1 MPSPLSSG
9 QSSNTTAVAWRALPA
24 GVWALGFGSLFMD
37 TSSELIHSLLPVF
50 MVTVLGAS
58 MITVGIIEGVAE
70 STAAVM
76 KVFSGALSDY
86 LGKRKFLLVLG
97 YALAAFTKPIFPL
110 ATSINWIFAAR
121 FVDRVGKGIRGAPRD
136 ALVADITP
144 PQVRGAAYG
153 LRQALD
159 SVGALIG
166 PLFAVAL
173 MIWFAN
179 NIRAVMWIA
188 VVPAFIA
195 VALLMIYVREPQNES
210 SDPQSKAALTFA
222 HIKRLPLRF
231 WFIVL
236 LGAVFTLARFSEAF
250 LVLRAQDVGL
260 ELGYVPFVMIVMNV
274 FYAAAAYPAGTA
286 ADTAGQ
292 RTSLRGAKSAEAPGG
307 HPMTQRRLLLLGLA
321 LLIAAD
327 LVLAFA
333 TSPLVVFAGAA
344 LWGLHMAFTQGLLS
358 KLVAETAPADLLGT
372 GFGIFNLASGGAL
385 LLASVIAGSLW
396 SSLGASATF
405 LTGAGFAALAAIG
418 LLAVRQRLPRPAK

>member
-1 MPSPLSSG
+1 MP
-9 QSSNTTAVAWRALPA
+9 VAWRALPA
-24 GVWALGFGSLFMD
+24 AIWALGFGSLFMD
-37 TSSELIHSLLPVF
+37 ISSELIHSLLPVF
-50 MVTVLGAS
+50 MVSVLGAS
-58 MITVGIIEGVAE
+58 MITVGVIEGVAE
-70 STAAVM
+70 SIAAVM

-110 ATSINWIFAAR
+110 ATSVNWVFAAR
-121 FVDRVGKGIRGAPRD
+121 FVDRVGKGIRGTPRD

-144 PQVRGAAYG
+144 PQMRGAAYG

-166 PLFAVAL
+166 PLLAVAL

-179 NIRAVMWIA
+179 NIRSVMWIA

-195 VALLMIYVREPQNES
+195 VALLTIYVREPERENRDAQA
-210 SDPQSKAALTFA
+210 KAPLTFA
-222 HIKRLPLRF
+222 DAKRLPLRY
-231 WFIVL
+231 WFVVL
-236 LGAVFTLARFSEAF
+236 LGGVFTLARFSEAF

-260 ELGYVPFVMIVMNV
+260 ELGYVPVVMIVMNV
-274 FYAAAAYPAGTA
+274 FYAAAAYPAGAAADDVSRHTMLPGAKTADDVVHTA
-286 ADTAGQ
+286 ANQ
-292 RTSLRGAKSAEAPGG
+292 IR
-307 HPMTQRRLLLLGLA
+307 QRRLLLLGLA

-333 TSPLVVFAGAA
+333 RSPLIVFAGAA

-358 KLVAETAPADLLGT
+358 KLVADTAPTELLGT
-372 GFGIFNLASGGAL
+372 GFGIFNLVSGGAL

-405 LTGAGFAALAAIG
+405 LTGAVFASLTAIG
-418 LLAVRQRLPRPAK
+418 VLAPVGRDKRRSKK